1 MIEKNDLAQ
10 YSDTYS
16 PEFRVIRSREA
27 IKHIYRLN
35 EALLKNENRTFLPP
49 FAAFLKLIEVG
60 SGNGGVTLA
69 LQALYPYGEI
79 IAIDR
84 EECEGKALKS
94 AKELGVPF
102 QNKDVLGLSYTEG
115 AEVFSEGEIV
125 YALRTSVLVAAHLI
139 KNLQTWGFSGDLVFS
154 YILESERP
162 SPELLFI
169 HSKARSRDILI
180 QPLIEQRGL
189 NEIGYVCRI

>member
-10 YSDTYS
+10 YLDTYS

-27 IKHIYRLN
+27 IKHILRLN
-35 EALLKNENRTFLPP
+35 EALLKNENRTLLPP
-49 FAAFLKLIEVG
+49 LAAYLKLIEVG

-69 LQALYPYGEI
+69 LLALYPYGEI
-79 IAIDR
+79 IAVDR
-84 EECEGKALKS
+84 DESEEKARKS
-94 AKELGVPF
+94 AKELGVPLET
-102 QNKDVLGLSYTEG
+102 KDVLYLSDREGTEL
-115 AEVFSEGEIV
+115 FSQGEIV
-125 YALRTSVLVAAHLI
+125 YALRTSVLVAAHLL

-154 YILESERP
+154 YILESERE
-162 SPELLFI
+162 SADLSSI
-169 HSKARSRDILI
+169 QAKAQSHEILI